1 MKYCLV
7 LFACLVL
14 WTACEREFIPED
26 TNQTP
31 KIVVDGHIESGADA
45 TPPYVILTKSL
56 PFLTEFSPTAL
67 GNYFVHDA
75 KVSITEV
82 GGKTVTLQELC
93 LSTLPPAQKEL
104 VGKQLGINLD
114 SLGANADFCIYLDL
128 TFSLKGE
135 EGKTYTLQIEKDQE
149 KLTASTT
156 IPLGVPLDSSKV
168 IATPGKEPIDSLAQ
182 LRGYLTDPG
191 GVPNF
196 YRTFIK
202 VDDGAYTA
210 NSNSVV
216 DDKLFDG
223 KPSFEFPL
231 PKPFV
236 RNQVKKGEKPD
247 FTTIGFYK
255 RGSKVSVK
263 WCSID
268 QAHYDFWNTLE
279 AAQSNQGPFSTYTR
293 VKTNI
298 NGGLGIWGGYA
309 VRKYEIEIK

>member
-1 MKYCLV
+1 MKYTFLI
-7 LFACLVL
+7 LACLAL
-14 WTACEREFIPED
+14 CMACEREFIPED

-56 PFLTEFSPTAL
+56 PFLAEFSPTAL

-75 KVSITEV
+75 KVTITEV
-82 GGKTVTLQELC
+82 GGKTVSLQELC

-114 SLGANADFCIYLDL
+114 SLGANSDFCIYLDL
-128 TFSLKGE
+128 TFALKGE
-135 EGKTYTLQIEKDQE
+135 EGKTYTLRVEKDQE
-149 KLTASTT
+149 TLAASTT
-156 IPLGVPLDSSKV
+156 IPVGVALDSTK
-168 IATPGKEPIDSLAQ
+168 IIPTPGTVKIDSLAQ
-182 LRGYLTDPG
+182 LRGFLTDPG
-191 GVPNF
+191 GVANF

-210 NSNSVV
+210 SSNSVV

-236 RNQVKKGEKPD
+236 RNQVPKGEKPD
-247 FTTIGFYK
+247 FTIIGFYK
-255 RGSKVSVK
+255 KGSKASVK

-309 VRKYEIEIK
+309 VRKYEVEIK